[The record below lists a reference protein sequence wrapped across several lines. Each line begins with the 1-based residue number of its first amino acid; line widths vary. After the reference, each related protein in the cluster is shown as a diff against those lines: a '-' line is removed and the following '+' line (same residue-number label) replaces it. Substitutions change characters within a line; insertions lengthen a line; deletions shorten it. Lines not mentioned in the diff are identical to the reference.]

1 MCCGNAPG
9 IYLKKPSPLLK
20 TVKTQK
26 TGKTGEPE
34 NTVAILSSRL
44 RRVLFRNLYTRAHL
58 ESSRSRPQLRP
69 QERIEAA
76 REELAA
82 QALEI
87 GPRPL
92 LAPGLPDEWYDRLF
106 HRFQDCMCV
115 CVCVCVR
122 AQLRTAAL
130 FSSPSDEVIN

>member
-1 MCCGNAPG
+1 MENLGQ
-9 IYLKKPSPLLK
+9 S
-20 TVKTQK
+20 
-26 TGKTGEPE
+26 GKQENPE
-34 NTVAILSSRL
+34 NLENRGTPKHRCHFELKASAR
-44 RRVLFRNLYTRAHL
+44 FRNLYTRAHL
-58 ESSRSRPQLRP
+58 ESSRCRPQLRP

-87 GPRPL
+87 GPLPL
-92 LAPGLPDEWYDRLF
+92 LATGLPDECDDRLF

-130 FSSPSDEVIN
+130 FSSPADEVIN